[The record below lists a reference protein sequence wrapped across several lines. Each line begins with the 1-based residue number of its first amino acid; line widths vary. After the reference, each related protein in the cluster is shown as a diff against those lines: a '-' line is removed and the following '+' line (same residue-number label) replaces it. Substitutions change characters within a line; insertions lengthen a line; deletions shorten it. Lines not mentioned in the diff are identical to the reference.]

1 MKILVIG
8 SSGSIGTHFINFLC
22 SKKKIKQIFAIDKK
36 TNKINSKK
44 NFF

>member
-22 SKKKIKQIFAIDKK
+22 SKKKNK
-36 TNKINSKK
+36 TNFCN
-44 NFF
+44 